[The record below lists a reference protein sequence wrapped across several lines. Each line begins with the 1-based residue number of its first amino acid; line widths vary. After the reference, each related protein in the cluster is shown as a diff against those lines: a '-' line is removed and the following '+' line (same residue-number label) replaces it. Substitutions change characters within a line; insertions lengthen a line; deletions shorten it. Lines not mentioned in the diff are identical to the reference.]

1 MKFHIRTIQ
10 LFLVAVTGPMW
21 ALSVGAKAG
30 CMLPIV
36 ILWSVLVFIPLGLMG
51 AAWQLAESE
60 SLGEKLGALLA
71 AIAIIGY
78 LFASFL
84 TLLITVIPRPTGL

>member
-10 LFLVAVTGPMW
+10 VFLVAATGPMW
-21 ALSVGAKAG
+21 ALSAGAKAG

-36 ILWSVLVFIPLGLMG
+36 GLWSVLVFIPLGLMG

-60 SLGEKLGALLA
+60 SLGEKLGAMLG

-78 LFASFL
+78 PIALLA
-84 TLLITVIPRPTGL
+84 TLLAVGIHRPMD